1 MTRKNQKGCNLL
13 YKFIIRAITKYKIRD
28 PINDPKI
35 DIEIIPKSSS
45 LDNNIIGTKII
56 AKKII
61 SNN

>member
-1 MTRKNQKGCNLL
+1 L
-13 YKFIIRAITKYKIRD
+13 YIFIIRVITKYKIRD

-45 LDNNIIGTKII
+45 LDNNIIGMKRITK
-56 AKKII
+56 KMI